1 MLMSYLGSIGTVM
14 SGSGF
19 SDALDICY
27 GPNAV
32 VHMISGKAF
41 SRALRGYLLVD
52 AAVTARFMSLVT
64 SGCACT
70 ADVEDGS
77 VTQHTDV
84 VSVDELMS
92 AFSSVWSNGCDSE
105 GMAEADEA
113 LVALSTRLAEVK
125 NKLLCKSRT
134 AKLQC
139 LYEMDTVKMFIRA
152 ERCGDWNLH
161 LIAVTRMLNLFA
173 AAVHFQY
180 AKCARLYL
188 QSMHQNQLPETHPWL
203 HAQFEEHGF
212 HAVRRS
218 DRCWSGLWTDL
229 VIEQE

>member
-105 GMAEADEA
+105 GM
-113 LVALSTRLAEVK
+113 L
-125 NKLLCKSRT
+125 KLMR
-134 AKLQC
+134 
-139 LYEMDTVKMFIRA
+139 
-152 ERCGDWNLH
+152 H
-161 LIAVTRMLNLFA
+161 
-173 AAVHFQY
+173 
-180 AKCARLYL
+180 
-188 QSMHQNQLPETHPWL
+188 
-203 HAQFEEHGF
+203 
-212 HAVRRS
+212 
-218 DRCWSGLWTDL
+218 WSP
-229 VIEQE
+229 